1 MNNKELVDLAV
12 KVMAEPPESIGAA
25 MLIVKG
31 INDGEEFPE
40 LFAEGVK
47 LAKTVEAKLAYDR
60 KWMYKKLIEIRN
72 RIKKVNNGGENV

>member
-40 LFAEGVK
+40 LFPESVK
-47 LAKTVEAKLAYDR
+47 LAKAVEAKLAYDR
-60 KWMYKKLIEIRN
+60 KWMFRKLKEIRN
-72 RIKKVNNGGENV
+72 RIKKGDNSQ